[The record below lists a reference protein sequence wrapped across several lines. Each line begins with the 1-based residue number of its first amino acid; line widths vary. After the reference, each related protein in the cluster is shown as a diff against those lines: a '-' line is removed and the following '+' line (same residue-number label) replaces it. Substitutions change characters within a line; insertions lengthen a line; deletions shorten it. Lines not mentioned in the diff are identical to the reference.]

1 MTADTAEDVFESIHS
16 VMHLYRARQY
26 RTLRD
31 GAHDLAHMEFK
42 ALNFFAHN
50 PGATQ
55 SDLVA
60 HSGRDKAQIARLIQ
74 ALRAKA
80 LLEGKAD
87 EADKRSIRLYPTAAG
102 TALHQEVRQQGRRL
116 NQVAVDGF
124 SQEECQQL
132 LDLLARVQANLG
144 TEA

>member
-1 MTADTAEDVFESIHS
+1 MSTDTAEDVFESIHS

-31 GAHDLAHMEFK
+31 GDHDLTHMEFK
-42 ALNFFAHN
+42 ALNFYARH

-55 SDLVA
+55 SELVN

-74 ALRAKA
+74 ALRGKA

-116 NQVAVDGF
+116 NQVAVEGF
-124 SQEECQQL
+124 SAEECQQL
-132 LDLLARVQANLG
+132 LDLLARVQANLDA
-144 TEA
+144 EA